1 MLETLSQKIDE
12 ADDVGK
18 NDEDDDDN
26 DNGDAAFVVVV
37 MMIKAPLTRYP
48 NYGEVFSGLA
58 SFTFLVVVSDC

>member
-1 MLETLSQKIDE
+1 MNNGV
-12 ADDVGK
+12 DDKGDGTTDG
-18 NDEDDDDN
+18 NDDN

-48 NYGEVFSGLA
+48 NYGAVFSGLA